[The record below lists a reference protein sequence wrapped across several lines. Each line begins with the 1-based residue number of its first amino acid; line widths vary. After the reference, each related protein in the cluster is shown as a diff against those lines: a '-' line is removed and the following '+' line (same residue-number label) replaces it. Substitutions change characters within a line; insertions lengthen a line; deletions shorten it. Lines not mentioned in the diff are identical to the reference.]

1 MRMGHQDG
9 WMRTAMIMAGDGDG
23 EGLIY
28 SLTTNQSSSPVQS
41 SPVQSREMGQK
52 EKWKWLQTTVALGR
66 TAPHIKHAIGEDL
79 IQDLGAD
86 SCRNNNVIFFLGILF
101 GFFPID

>member
-1 MRMGHQDG
+1 MVKDLFILSR
-9 WMRTAMIMAGDGDG
+9 RTRVA
-23 EGLIY
+23 
-28 SLTTNQSSSPVQS
+28 VQS

-86 SCRNNNVIFFLGILF
+86 SCRNNNVIFFLGVLF

>member
-1 MRMGHQDG
+1 MVMDLFILPQ
-9 WMRTAMIMAGDGDG
+9 RTRVA
-23 EGLIY
+23 
-28 SLTTNQSSSPVQS
+28 VQS
-41 SPVQSREMGQK
+41 SPVQSRETGQK

-86 SCRNNNVIFFLGILF
+86 SCRNNNVIFFLRLVIFDFKYYIFLYYYGSVF
-101 GFFPID
+101 GLSVRYPV